1 MQRSYPPLCGIVQL
15 TNSDALCFRN
25 CGFTNTNKG
34 EVKMEIKKVCV
45 LGAGLMG
52 NGIAQ
57 VCAQAGYEVTMR
69 DIEQR
74 FVDGG
79 MNSIK
84 KNLNRDMEKGK
95 ITKEQMESVLGR
107 IKPTLDLK
115 EAATGADIVV
125 EVVIEVMDVKKKVYA
140 ELEEIVPKHCL
151 FFTNT
156 SGLSITEM
164 ASVTKRPDKVIG
176 THFFNPV
183 PVMKLL
189 EIICCYQT
197 SAETLETAKAWGK
210 KIGKEVI
217 IVKEAPA
224 FVVNRILCVMLNE
237 AFYVLDQGLA
247 SAEDIDKGMMLGCNH
262 PIGPLALADLVG
274 LETLLR
280 IMDDMYRELGDKYRP
295 APLLR
300 KLVRAGNFGR
310 KSGRGVYD
318 YSKK

>member
-1 MQRSYPPLCGIVQL
+1 
-15 TNSDALCFRN
+15 
-25 CGFTNTNKG
+25 
-34 EVKMEIKKVCV
+34 MEIKKVCV

-52 NGIAQ
+52 NGIVQ

-84 KNLNRDMEKGK
+84 KNLNRDMEKSR
-95 ITKEQMESVLGR
+95 ITKDQMDAILGR

-115 EAATGADIVV
+115 EAATDADIVV

-164 ASVTKRPDKVIG
+164 ASVTKRPERFIG

-183 PVMKLL
+183 PVMRLL
-189 EIICCYQT
+189 EIICGHQT
-197 SAETLETAKAWGK
+197 SAETLEVAKAWGK

-217 IVKEAPA
+217 FVKEAPA
-224 FVVNRILCVMLNE
+224 FVVNRILCSMINE
-237 AFYVLDQGLA
+237 AFFALDEGLA
-247 SAEDIDKGMMLGCNH
+247 SAEDIDKGMVLGCNH
-262 PIGPLALADLVG
+262 PIGPLALSDLVG
-274 LETLLR
+274 NDTLLR
-280 IMDDMYRELGDKYRP
+280 VMEGLHRELGDKYRP

>member
-1 MQRSYPPLCGIVQL
+1 
-15 TNSDALCFRN
+15 
-25 CGFTNTNKG
+25 
-34 EVKMEIKKVCV
+34 MEIKKVCV

-52 NGIAQ
+52 SGIAQ
-57 VCAQAGYEVTMR
+57 VCAQAGIEVTLR

-79 MNSIK
+79 MNTIK
-84 KNLNRDMEKGK
+84 KNLSRDVEKGK
-95 ITKEQMESVLGR
+95 MNQEQMNALLDR

-115 EAATGADIVV
+115 KAATGVDAVV
-125 EVVIEVMDVKKKVYA
+125 EVIIEVMDVKKKVYA

-164 ASVTKRPDKVIG
+164 ASITKRPDRFIG

-183 PVMKLL
+183 PVMRLL
-189 EIICCYQT
+189 EIIRGHQT
-197 SAETLETAKAWGK
+197 SDETLEIAKAWGK

-224 FVVNRILCVMLNE
+224 FVVNRILCSMINE
-237 AFYVLDQGLA
+237 AFFVLDEGLA
-247 SAEDIDKGMMLGCNH
+247 SPEDIDKGMMLGCNH

-274 LETLLR
+274 NDTLLR
-280 IMDDMYRELGDKYRP
+280 IMEGLHRELGDKYRP
-295 APLLR
+295 AQYLR

-310 KSGRGVYD
+310 KTGKGVYD

>member
-1 MQRSYPPLCGIVQL
+1 
-15 TNSDALCFRN
+15 
-25 CGFTNTNKG
+25 
-34 EVKMEIKKVCV
+34 MEIKKICV

-57 VCAQAGYEVTMR
+57 VSAQAGYEVTLR

-74 FVDGG
+74 FIDGG
-79 MNSIK
+79 MNNIK
-84 KNLNRDMEKGK
+84 KNLSRDVEKGK
-95 ITKEQMESVLGR
+95 MTQDQMNAILAR

-115 EAATGADIVV
+115 EAATGADVVV
-125 EVVIEVMDVKKKVYA
+125 EVVIEVMEVKKKVYA
-140 ELEEIVPKHCL
+140 ELEEIVPQHCL

-164 ASVTKRPDKVIG
+164 ASVTKRPDRFIG

-183 PVMKLL
+183 PVMRLL
-189 EIICCYQT
+189 EIIRGHQT
-197 SAETLETAKAWGK
+197 SDETLEIAKSWGK

-224 FVVNRILCVMLNE
+224 FVVNRILCNMINE
-237 AFYVLDQGLA
+237 AFFVLDEGLA
-247 SAEDIDKGMMLGCNH
+247 TAEDIDKGMVLGCNH
-262 PIGPLALADLVG
+262 PIGPLALSDLVG
-274 LETLLR
+274 NDTLLR
-280 IMDDMYRELGDKYRP
+280 VVEGLQRELGDKYRP

-310 KSGRGVYD
+310 KSGKGVYD

>member
-1 MQRSYPPLCGIVQL
+1 
-15 TNSDALCFRN
+15 
-25 CGFTNTNKG
+25 
-34 EVKMEIKKVCV
+34 MEIKKVCV

-52 NGIAQ
+52 SGIAQ

-74 FVDGG
+74 FIDGG

-84 KNLNRDMEKGK
+84 KNLSRDAEKGK
-95 ITKEQMESVLGR
+95 ITKEQMETVLGR
-107 IKPTLDLK
+107 IKPTLDMK

-140 ELEEIVPKHCL
+140 ELEGVVPPHCL

-164 ASVTKRPDKVIG
+164 ASVTKSPDKVIG

-197 SAETLETAKAWGK
+197 SPETLEVAKAWGK

-217 IVKEAPA
+217 VVKEAPA

-237 AFYVLDQGLA
+237 AFYVLDEGLA

-274 LETLLR
+274 LETLLH
-280 IMDDMYRELGDKYRP
+280 IMEDLYKELGEKYRP
-295 APLLR
+295 APMLR

>member
-1 MQRSYPPLCGIVQL
+1 
-15 TNSDALCFRN
+15 
-25 CGFTNTNKG
+25 
-34 EVKMEIKKVCV
+34 MEIKKVCV

-57 VCAQAGYEVTMR
+57 VCAQAGFEVTLR

-79 MNSIK
+79 MNTIK
-84 KNLNRDMEKGK
+84 KNLGRDVEKGK
-95 ITKEQMESVLGR
+95 MTKDQMDAILGR

-115 EAATGADIVV
+115 EAATGADAVV

-140 ELEEIVPKHCL
+140 ELETIVPQHCL

-164 ASVTKRPDKVIG
+164 ASVTKRPDRFIG

-183 PVMKLL
+183 PVMRLL
-189 EIICCYQT
+189 EIIRGHQT
-197 SAETLETAKAWGK
+197 SDETLEIAKAWGK

-217 IVKEAPA
+217 VVKEAPA
-224 FVVNRILCVMLNE
+224 FVVNRLLCSMINE
-237 AFYVLDQGLA
+237 AFFAMDEGLA
-247 SAEDIDKGMMLGCNH
+247 SPEDIDKGMVLGCNH

-274 LETLLR
+274 NDTLLR
-280 IMDDMYRELGDKYRP
+280 VMEGLHRELGDKYRP
-295 APLLR
+295 AQYLR
-300 KLVRAGNFGR
+300 KLVRAGNLGR

>member
-1 MQRSYPPLCGIVQL
+1 M
-15 TNSDALCFRN
+15 
-25 CGFTNTNKG
+25 
-34 EVKMEIKKVCV
+34 KMEIKKVCV

-52 NGIAQ
+52 SGIAQ

-84 KNLNRDMEKGK
+84 KNLNRDVEKGR
-95 ITKEQMESVLGR
+95 ITKDQMDAILGR

-140 ELEEIVPKHCL
+140 ELDEIVPPHCL

-164 ASVTKRPDKVIG
+164 ASVTKRPEKVIG

-189 EIICCYQT
+189 EIICGHQT
-197 SAETLETAKAWGK
+197 SAETLEVAKAWGK

-224 FVVNRILCVMLNE
+224 FVVNRILCSMINE
-237 AFYVLDQGLA
+237 AFFALDEGLA
-247 SAEDIDKGMMLGCNH
+247 SAEDIDKGMVLGCNH
-262 PIGPLALADLVG
+262 PIGPLALSDLVG
-274 LETLLR
+274 NDTLLR
-280 IMDDMYRELGDKYRP
+280 VMEGLHRELGDKYRP